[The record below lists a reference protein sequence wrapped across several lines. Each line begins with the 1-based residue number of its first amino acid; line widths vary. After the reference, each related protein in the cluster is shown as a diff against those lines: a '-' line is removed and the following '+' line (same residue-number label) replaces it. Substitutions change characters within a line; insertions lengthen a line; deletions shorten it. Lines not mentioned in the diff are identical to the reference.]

1 MLITTQRLLASLN
14 LLTDCLTAANTHA
27 AAAAE
32 EKRSSEDRARADLQ
46 CQQLQQQVHG
56 LQVQMQTAE
65 GQVAEAHRLR
75 LEAHVA
81 ADAAIDA
88 ACQRLDALE
97 PRLQRQI
104 SQAEQVGL
112 SLWTWNQCALTV
124 SKLTEL
130 LKPVATVLG
139 RESVRWYRLHFAQLQ
154 CVSSMYTSMM
164 LSRAVLA
171 CFVWLG
177 CYCQRRMQL
186 LNEGLRLG

>member
-1 MLITTQRLLASLN
+1 LLITTQRLLASLN
-14 LLTDCLTAANTHA
+14 LPTDCLTATTTHA

-130 LKPVATVLG
+130 LKPVATVL
-139 RESVRWYRLHFAQLQ
+139 
-154 CVSSMYTSMM
+154 
-164 LSRAVLA
+164 
-171 CFVWLG
+171 
-177 CYCQRRMQL
+177 
-186 LNEGLRLG
+186 